1 MTYKA
6 LPTKITLENH
16 SYRFA
21 HYPNPG
27 AEPAILLIG
36 NLQEIESVDQF
47 SKAAQ
52 KELDVYCVELPGCGL
67 NPPLHASYRI
77 QDHSYL
83 LKTLI
88 DWLGI
93 SALHL
98 MVFSY
103 STPIALEFCRAYG
116 NQVRSLALG
125 GSMSSITPEQRRH
138 TLSLVGDVLADRS
151 KFAESFIDT
160 LTSSQ
165 CAGRKSEI
173 IRRAAKRKCQRYTED
188 QIWCFI
194 ENTLRICSYSF
205 EKPEQINIPHSV
217 CFTGGLDPYVTPE
230 RCFELARKI
239 GADFALIDACDH
251 LFHLREPEQ
260 TIQLMLSAYHSYS
273 RSITTKKIA

>member
-16 SYRFA
+16 NYRFA

-27 AEPAILLIG
+27 ADPAILLIG

-52 KELDVYCVELPGCGL
+52 QEMDLYCVELPGCGL

-77 QDHSYL
+77 QDHAYL
-83 LKTLI
+83 LKALL

-93 SALHL
+93 SELHL
-98 MVFSY
+98 ISFSY
-103 STPIALEFCRAYG
+103 ATPIALEFCRSYG
-116 NQVRSLALG
+116 YLVKSLALG
-125 GSMSSITPEQRRH
+125 GSMSNLSSEQRRD
-138 TLSLVGDVLADRS
+138 TIALVGDVLSDRS
-151 KFAESFIDT
+151 KFADSFING
-160 LTSSQ
+160 LTSDQ
-165 CAGRKSEI
+165 CPGRKSDI
-173 IRRAAKRKCQRYTED
+173 IRRAAKRKCQKYTDD

-194 ENTLRICSYSF
+194 ENTLRICAYRFDS
-205 EKPEQINIPHSV
+205 PEQIRIPHSI
-217 CFTGGLDPYVTPE
+217 CFTGALDPYVTPE
-230 RCFELARKI
+230 RCRELAKQI

-260 TIQLMLSAYHSYS
+260 TIRLMLSAFHSYS
-273 RSITTKKIA
+273 QSLTTKRIA